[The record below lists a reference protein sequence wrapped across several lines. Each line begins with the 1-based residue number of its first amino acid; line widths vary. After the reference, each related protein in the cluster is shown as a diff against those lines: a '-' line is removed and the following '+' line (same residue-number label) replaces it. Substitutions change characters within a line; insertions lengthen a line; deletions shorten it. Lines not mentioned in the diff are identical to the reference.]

1 MNEKDVYASVDRIKF
16 NFKFQLDKLASSIR
30 SKTKNWLMFIR
41 LLGGLQII
49 DLLFYRYSYRYG
61 HTTKTGYCIHA
72 DSIVLCSVC
81 YC

>member
-16 NFKFQLDKLASSIR
+16 NFKFQLDKSASAIR

-41 LLGGLQII
+41 LLGGLQLI
-49 DLLFYRYSYRYG
+49 DFLYRYRYG